1 MRFALYKLMF
11 LRYHEDN
18 YDEKESNAMKKTL
31 TIAGKEYGTVWLAPM
46 AGMGDA
52 AFRKICKEHGADYM
66 TTEMVSAKALCYGDK
81 KTPSL
86 AAIREYERPVAIQL
100 FGSEPETMAKA
111 AGILLGFS
119 EKSGIYPAA
128 IDINMGCPMTK
139 IVKNGEGSALM
150 KTPEKAAEIVKAMV
164 SVCGD
169 MPVTVKIRIGWDDA
183 SRNVA
188 EMAKRLE
195 DAGAAAFCVHARTRE
210 ELYSPG
216 IHPEYI
222 KAVKEAVS
230 VPVIGNGDIFTAK
243 DAEKMVAETGCDGI
257 AVARGA
263 LGNPWLFEE
272 IHADGMFIPPT
283 KKERLSEALRHFE
296 FMIEEKGERVAVSES
311 RAAIAYY
318 TKGLD
323 GSAKIRGLMNTAETS
338 EEVRRIL
345 NNFMNGA
352 EHERKNM
359 L

>member
-1 MRFALYKLMF
+1 
-11 LRYHEDN
+11 
-18 YDEKESNAMKKTL
+18 MKKTL

-52 AFRKICKEHGADYM
+52 AFRRICKEHGADYM

-81 KTPSL
+81 KTPML
-86 AAIREYERPVAIQL
+86 AAIRDYESPVAIQL

-111 AGILLGFS
+111 SEILLGFS
-119 EKSGIYPAA
+119 EKSGVYPAA
-128 IDINMGCPMTK
+128 IDVNMGCPMTK

-150 KTPEKAAEIVKAMV
+150 KSPEKAAEIVRAMV
-164 SVCGD
+164 AVCKD
-169 MPVTVKIRIGWDDA
+169 MPVTVKIRIGWDDK
-183 SRNVA
+183 SLNVV

-195 DAGAAAFCVHARTRE
+195 DAGAAAICVHARTRE

-222 KAVKEAVS
+222 KAVKDAVR
-230 VPVIGNGDIFTAK
+230 VPVIGNGDIFSAK
-243 DAEKMVAETGCDGI
+243 DAEKMVFETGCDGV

-272 IHADGMFIPPT
+272 IHMGRDFVPPT
-283 KKERLSEALRHFE
+283 KKERLTEALRHFE
-296 FMIEEKGERVAVSES
+296 FMIEDKGERVAVSES

-323 GSAKIRGLMNTAETS
+323 GSAKIRGLMNTAETADA
-338 EEVRRIL
+338 VRNIL
-345 NNFMNGA
+345 NTFMQGDCQR
-352 EHERKNM
+352 H
-359 L
+359 

>member
-1 MRFALYKLMF
+1 
-11 LRYHEDN
+11 
-18 YDEKESNAMKKTL
+18 MKKTL

-52 AFRKICKEHGADYM
+52 AFRRICKEHGADYL

-81 KTPSL
+81 KTPAL
-86 AAIREYERPVAIQL
+86 AAIRDYEQPVAIQL

-111 AGILLGFS
+111 SAILLDLS

-139 IVKNGEGSALM
+139 VVKNGDGSALM
-150 KTPEKAAEIVKAMV
+150 KTPEKAADIVRAMV
-164 SVCGD
+164 AVCRE
-169 MPVTVKIRIGWDDA
+169 MPVTVKIRIGWDDI
-183 SRNVA
+183 SRNVV

-222 KAVKEAVS
+222 KAVKDAVS
-230 VPVIGNGDIFTAK
+230 VPVIGNGDIFSAK
-243 DAEKMVAETGCDGI
+243 DAEKMVAETGCDGV

-272 IHADGMFIPPT
+272 IHSDGSFVPPS
-283 KKERLSEALRHFE
+283 KKERLTEALRHFE
-296 FMIEEKGERVAVSES
+296 FMLEEKGERIAVAES

-323 GSAKIRGLMNTAETS
+323 GSAKIRGLMNTAETADGI
-338 EEVRRIL
+338 RDIL
-345 NNFMNGA
+345 NMFMHGDNQ
-352 EHERKNM
+352 RR
-359 L
+359 